1 MVLDFNRKS
10 SDYRIEVRDYSEF
23 NTDDD
28 YTAGL
33 TKLITEIGSGA
44 VPDILITD
52 SLPMDTF
59 GAKGLFEDLW
69 PYIEADEE
77 IGGRAGVVEPVF
89 NAHQPGGQALRGHQR
104 LLPCATIAGPSSIIG
119 TEPGWTYDDMF
130 AALDQMPEGCEL
142 FSLGT
147 TRNDVFSSIC
157 TMNLSNFVDWNTG
170 ECSFDSEDFISLME
184 FANRFPETFDWEN
197 HEWTTRGQRQPTR
210 IKEGRQLLVTLSAL
224 RPVFLQLLLRDV
236 QRRHG
241 PQGLPRRAGHAA
253 PCSTSNGTG
262 LAISS
267 TCADIRTPPGASC
280 APC

>member
-77 IGGRAGVVEPVF
+77 IGGRAGVVEPFF
-89 NAHQPGGQALRGHQR
+89 NAISQEGKLYEVTSGFAVR
-104 LLPCATIAGPSSIIG
+104 TIAGPSSIIG
-119 TEPGWTYDDMF
+119 HR
-130 AALDQMPEGCEL
+130 ARLDL
-142 FSLGT
+142 
-147 TRNDVFSSIC
+147 
-157 TMNLSNFVDWNTG
+157 
-170 ECSFDSEDFISLME
+170 
-184 FANRFPETFDWEN
+184 
-197 HEWTTRGQRQPTR
+197 
-210 IKEGRQLLVTLSAL
+210 
-224 RPVFLQLLLRDV
+224 
-236 QRRHG
+236 
-241 PQGLPRRAGHAA
+241 
-253 PCSTSNGTG
+253 
-262 LAISS
+262 
-267 TCADIRTPPGASC
+267 
-280 APC
+280 